1 MFNPLLSK
9 FLFFY
14 STQISIFIPCFLFL
28 SKPQGKKLDRSYE
41 MKKVVRQVIKG
52 LERAGLVYFKDS
64 RTDLYEVINLTINKP
79 VSPTVHSGSSK
90 KWIFSFFF
98 FLSSCISS
106 LWFCRYY
113 FSTPHKTSIIHMNS
127 YLCSMCFLL
136 ISLDWRLGF
145 QFKGWFCSFLL
156 ISTCLSVSVFANL
169 HQQLF
174 LKNISRLI
182 F

>member
-1 MFNPLLSK
+1 MLKLQFTTAMIISSFKNLYFRSSHHLHSTSNLSSLVCLTH
-9 FLFFY
+9 FCPNFFFFY
-14 STQISIFIPCFLFL
+14 STEISIFIPCFLFL

-98 FLSSCISS
+98 SELMYKFSLVLS
-106 LWFCRYY
+106 LLLFY
-113 FSTPHKTSIIHMNS
+113 TSQN
-127 YLCSMCFLL
+127 
-136 ISLDWRLGF
+136 
-145 QFKGWFCSFLL
+145 
-156 ISTCLSVSVFANL
+156 
-169 HQQLF
+169 
-174 LKNISRLI
+174 
-182 F
+182 